1 MSRWL
6 RSLLR
11 APLRLYQ
18 HGWGWVLGHR
28 FLRLTHRG
36 RRSGRVYQT
45 VLEVLRFDPAT
56 REATAMSGFGPG
68 ADWLRNIEANGQ
80 LEVSIGR
87 STFPATY
94 RLLEV
99 EESVRVFAEY
109 ERRNIVVRP
118 VIRAVLGRLVGWRFD
133 GSDAARHKLAD
144 QLPIVAFRP
153 LIPIPFN

>member
-1 MSRWL
+1 
-6 RSLLR
+6 
-11 APLRLYQ
+11 
-18 HGWGWVLGHR
+18 
-28 FLRLTHRG
+28 
-36 RRSGRVYQT
+36 
-45 VLEVLRFDPAT
+45 
-56 REATAMSGFGPG
+56 MSGFGPG

-118 VIRAVLGRLVGWRFD
+118 VIRAVLSRLVGWRFD
-133 GSDAARHKLAD
+133 GSDVARHKLAD
-144 QLPIVAFRP
+144 QLPIVAFGP
-153 LIPIPFN
+153 LTR

>member
-1 MSRWL
+1 
-6 RSLLR
+6 
-11 APLRLYQ
+11 
-18 HGWGWVLGHR
+18 
-28 FLRLTHRG
+28 
-36 RRSGRVYQT
+36 
-45 VLEVLRFDPAT
+45 
-56 REATAMSGFGPG
+56 MSGFGPG
-68 ADWLRNIEANGQ
+68 ADWLRNIESNGQ

-153 LIPIPFN
+153 LTRSYDRAGDTTPTTAYRSTFGGLWARRRWA